1 MKSTYRPRLGLVATV
16 LAATLA
22 GTLTSGCAPLIVAG
36 AVVGG
41 SMSLTDR
48 RTSGAQ
54 LEDQSI
60 EFKAAARVREL
71 ATLGRVN
78 VTSYNRTV
86 LISGEVPGA
95 RERAAVERA
104 VATVENVKLVVNELA
119 IADNAPLSQRSADTV
134 LATKVKATLIDARD
148 LQANAFKVVTERG
161 IVYLMGRVTEREAA
175 RGIELTRSISGVQK
189 VVPVFETL
197 SEAELGSMTRGGAQ
211 VAPVAAPVAAPAA
224 SATPA
229 PTQAPPPAAPA
240 SAPGTV
246 TVPAPPR
253 EPMKV
258 PVPGVPVA
266 PTSAAPG
273 A

>member
-1 MKSTYRPRLGLVATV
+1 MSTPLRPACGRSFPALLALV
-16 LAATLA
+16 LAAGLA
-22 GTLTSGCAPLIVAG
+22 TGLSTGCAPLIVAG

-41 SMSLTDR
+41 GMALTDR

-78 VTSYNRTV
+78 VTSYNRRV
-86 LISGEVPGA
+86 LISGEVPGE

-104 VATVENVKLVVNELA
+104 VATVENVALVVNELLVGDTA
-119 IADNAPLSQRSADTV
+119 TLGTRSGDTV
-134 LATKVKATLIDARD
+134 LAAKVKATLIDAKD

-161 IVYLMGRVTEREAA
+161 IVYLMGRVTEREAT
-175 RGIELTRSISGVQK
+175 RGIALTRSISGVQK

-211 VAPVAAPVAAPAA
+211 PAPVAAPPTPVLPAA
-224 SATPA
+224 SSPASSPA
-229 PTQAPPPAAPA
+229 PTPAATPA
-240 SAPGTV
+240 SAP
-246 TVPAPPR
+246 P
-253 EPMKV
+253 
-258 PVPGVPVA
+258 
-266 PTSAAPG
+266 SSG

>member
-1 MKSTYRPRLGLVATV
+1 MKSNPASPLARPALGLALGV

-22 GTLTSGCAPLIVAG
+22 GAALSGCAPLLVAG

-41 SMSLTDR
+41 SMALTDR

-86 LISGEVPGA
+86 LITGEVPG
-95 RERAAVERA
+95 EHEKAAVQRA
-104 VATVENVKLVVNELA
+104 VATVENVKLVVNELEVG
-119 IADNAPLSQRSADTV
+119 DNAPLATRSSDTV
-134 LATKVKATLIDARD
+134 LSTKVKATLIDARD

-175 RGIELTRSISGVQK
+175 RGVELTRSIAGVQK

-197 SEAELGSMTRGGAQ
+197 SEAELASMGSGGARP
-211 VAPVAAPVAAPAA
+211 APVAV
-224 SATPA
+224 
-229 PTQAPPPAAPA
+229 PA
-240 SAPGTV
+240 SAPVAPAPTPASPGTV
-246 TVPAPPR
+246 GAPAPPR
-253 EPMKV
+253 EPMEV

-266 PTSAAPG
+266 PASAVPA

>member
-1 MKSTYRPRLGLVATV
+1 MKQAHQPAWTRLATS
-16 LAATLA
+16 LAAAALV
-22 GTLTSGCAPLIVAG
+22 GSLTAGCAPLLVGA

-41 SMSLTDR
+41 GMSLTDR

-86 LISGEVPGA
+86 LISGEVPGS
-95 RERAAVERA
+95 REKTAVERA
-104 VATVENVKLVVNELA
+104 VATVENVKLVVNELEVT
-119 IADNAPLSQRSADTV
+119 DNAALSQRSSDTV

-161 IVYLMGRVTEREAA
+161 IVYLMGRVTEREAK
-175 RGIELTRSISGVQK
+175 RSVDLTRSIPGVEK

-197 SEAELGSMTRGGAQ
+197 SEAELSSMNPGGAQ
-211 VAPVAAPVAAPAA
+211 PAPVAVP
-224 SATPA
+224 TPA
-229 PTQAPPPAAPA
+229 PAPP
-240 SAPGTV
+240 SPGTV
-246 TVPAPPR
+246 GEPAPPR
-253 EPMKV
+253 EPMRV

-266 PTSAAPG
+266 PTSAAPRS
-273 A
+273 

>member
-1 MKSTYRPRLGLVATV
+1 MKTRIQPAFRRVATG
-16 LAATLA
+16 LAALSLLTGLA
-22 GTLTSGCAPLIVAG
+22 GLSTGCAPLLVAG

-41 SMSLTDR
+41 GMALTDR
-48 RTSGAQ
+48 RTAGAQ

-60 EFKAAARVREL
+60 EFKAAARVRDL

-95 RERAAVERA
+95 REKAAVESA

-119 IADNAPLSQRSADTV
+119 VADNAPLATRSSDTV

-161 IVYLMGRVTEREAA
+161 IVYLMGRVTEREAT
-175 RGIELTRSISGVQK
+175 RGVELTRSISGVQK

-197 SEAELGSMTRGGAQ
+197 SEAELASMTRGGAQ
-211 VAPVAAPVAAPAA
+211 PAPVAAPAPSAAPVAAPAPGPGGV
-224 SATPA
+224 SA
-229 PTQAPPPAAPA
+229 
-240 SAPGTV
+240 
-246 TVPAPPR
+246 PAPPR
-253 EPMKV
+253 EPMEV
-258 PVPGVPVA
+258 PAPGVPAA
-266 PTSAAPG
+266 PASAARSG
-273 A
+273 